1 VTMSLTLS
9 KIKAAEKRLSG
20 VAVNT
25 PLVTNRYMNNRLNA
39 NVYFKLENC
48 QHIGAFKFRGA
59 YNRLAQLDQ
68 AQRKLGVVAFSSG
81 NHAQGIALAANML
94 GMQATIVMPND
105 APQLKL
111 EGTLRLGA
119 TVVEYDRNQE
129 SREEIAGN
137 IADETGATLV
147 PAFEDFDVMA
157 GQGTAGL
164 EIVKQLNLKRE
175 ELDTFLSPCGGGGL
189 LAGTSIAIKG
199 TLPSVRIYGVEQ
211 EQYDDHARSKV
222 AGHRVQING
231 NTPTMCDA
239 LMATIPGEMTW
250 SVNRETV
257 DDFLVVSEDSVAF
270 AVAFAFRYL
279 KLVVEP
285 GGAVGLAALLDKK
298 IDISGKTAA
307 VILSG
312 GNIDNETFN
321 YCQSK
326 YPNPE

>member
-1 VTMSLTLS
+1 MSLTLS
-9 KIKAAEKRLSG
+9 KIKAAGKRLSG

-39 NVYFKLENC
+39 KVYFKLENC

-59 YNRLAQLDQ
+59 YNRLAQLDH

-298 IDISGKTAA
+298 IDISGKTVA

>member
-1 VTMSLTLS
+1 MSLTLS

-25 PLVTNRYMNNRLNA
+25 PLVTNHYMNNRLNA
-39 NVYFKLENC
+39 TVYFKLENC

-59 YNRLAQLDQ
+59 YNRLAQLDG

-105 APQLKL
+105 APKLKL

-119 TVVEYDRNQE
+119 KVVEYDRKQE

-164 EIVKQLNLKRE
+164 EIVKQLNSKSE
-175 ELDTFLSPCGGGGL
+175 QLDTFLSPCGGGGL
-189 LAGTSIAIKG
+189 LAGTSTAIRG
-199 TLPSVRIYGVEQ
+199 SLPSVRIYGVEQ

-222 AGHRVQING
+222 AGRRVQIEV

-270 AVAFAFRYL
+270 AVAFAFRHL
-279 KLVVEP
+279 KLVLEP
-285 GGAVGLAALLDKK
+285 GGAVGLAALLDKR
-298 IDISGKTAA
+298 IDISGETVA

-312 GNIDNETFN
+312 GNIDNETFD

>member
-1 VTMSLTLS
+1 MTMSLTLS

-59 YNRLAQLDQ
+59 YNRLAQLDH